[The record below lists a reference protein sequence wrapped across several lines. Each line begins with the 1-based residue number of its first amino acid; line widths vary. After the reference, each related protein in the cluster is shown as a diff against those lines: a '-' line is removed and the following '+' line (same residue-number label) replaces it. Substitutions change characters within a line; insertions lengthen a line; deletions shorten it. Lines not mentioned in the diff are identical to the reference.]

1 MSLLLWIIVGGVA
14 GWLASVILGVNERM
28 GIFANIIVGMIGSL
42 IGGIIVTLIS
52 EGELALSTEFT
63 NLSIASL
70 LVSLLGAIILIGII
84 RGVRKASH

>member
-14 GWLASVILGVNERM
+14 GWLASVILGANERM